1 MSRAVNELLT
11 LKCCFCEQLHL
22 RLPNLEL
29 ISKIIVF
36 FEKKNYSLH
45 GIVLSQP
52 LMMITEL
59 ASLGSLLEY
68 LRKNE
73 KSILIPMIF
82 SYGVQVANGMSY
94 LETKRL
100 LHRDLACRNVLLC
113 NANKVKIGDFGLM
126 TALPQEENCYIMT
139 EHRMVPFPWCAPESL
154 KSRQFSHASDVW
166 MYGVTIWEMF
176 TFGEEPW
183 VGLNGSQILKKV

>member
-1 MSRAVNELLT
+1 
-11 LKCCFCEQLHL
+11 
-22 RLPNLEL
+22 
-29 ISKIIVF
+29 
-36 FEKKNYSLH
+36 
-45 GIVLSQP
+45 
-52 LMMITEL
+52 
-59 ASLGSLLEY
+59 
-68 LRKNE
+68 
-73 KSILIPMIF
+73 MIF

-183 VGLNGSQILKKV
+183 VGLNGSQILKKVLLYQSWYNISIFFILKYCVSRLLWKMNDYMSRKHVLRKCIN